1 MEAVIVTYNSARAL
15 EAMLQ
20 SDSTRSAFSRI
31 IVVDNDSRDETREVA
46 YKAGVE
52 VVRLS
57 KNHGF
62 GVAANAGVAETT
74 GELIALLNPDVE
86 IEQSGA
92 MDRLAAQFADDR
104 VAIVAPA
111 LRLPGGQIQD
121 SARTV
126 PTPVNLVRRRFV
138 HRRAGALWSVG
149 AVDAGWV
156 VGAAMIIRRT
166 SFQLVG
172 GFDNRYLVY
181 FEDVD
186 LCVRMRRAGYSVRFD
201 PGVVLA
207 HQHAASSRQSMRNW
221 TTRQHMRSALLFYRR
236 FPRYLLSARG

>member
-1 MEAVIVTYNSARAL
+1 
-15 EAMLQ
+15 
-20 SDSTRSAFSRI
+20 
-31 IVVDNDSRDETREVA
+31 
-46 YKAGVE
+46 
-52 VVRLS
+52 
-57 KNHGF
+57 
-62 GVAANAGVAETT
+62 
-74 GELIALLNPDVE
+74 
-86 IEQSGA
+86 
-92 MDRLAAQFADDR
+92 
-104 VAIVAPA
+104 
-111 LRLPGGQIQD
+111 
-121 SARTV
+121 
-126 PTPVNLVRRRFV
+126 
-138 HRRAGALWSVG
+138 LWSVG